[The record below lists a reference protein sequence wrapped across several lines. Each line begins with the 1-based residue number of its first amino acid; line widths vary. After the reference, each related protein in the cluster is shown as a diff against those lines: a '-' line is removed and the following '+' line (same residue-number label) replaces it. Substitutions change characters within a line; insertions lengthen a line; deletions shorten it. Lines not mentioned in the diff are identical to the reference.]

1 MELRQLKYFLA
12 VAEEG
17 LITRAAE
24 RLHITQSP
32 LSQQMLLLERE
43 LGVTLFRRTKKHLFL
58 TEAGQVLK
66 RRAEQILD
74 LDQAACS
81 EVRET
86 ARGACG
92 KLTLGIINSAG
103 SPMFPEFIQKFHRH
117 YPGISFDL
125 RQGDTPHILEL
136 LNAHLLD
143 LGFVRLPV
151 DPLLYEVVP
160 IPPENMALAIS
171 PQLLGK
177 TKTAQA
183 LLKDSSLPLLKFQS
197 YPLLLHRRYQAAVL
211 SYFHQNGLEPDIFCT
226 SDEVIPLLTWSS
238 CDLGAAIVPEQAARL
253 LGSSSLI
260 VKKIAQ
266 PVLTTSSA
274 LIWRKSEVL
283 PAAADHFIQLFR
295 DRDQA

>member
-17 LITRAAE
+17 LITKAAE

-74 LDQAACS
+74 LDQAALS

-86 ARGACG
+86 AGGIYG
-92 KLTLGIINSAG
+92 KLTLGIINSSG
-103 SPMFPEFIQKFHRH
+103 SALFPEFIQKFHQL
-117 YPGISFDL
+117 YPGICFDL
-125 RQGDTPHILEL
+125 RQGDTTRILEL

-151 DPLLYEVVP
+151 DPLLYEIVP
-160 IPPENMALAIS
+160 IPPESMALAIS
-171 PQLLGK
+171 PQLLKK
-177 TKTAQA
+177 TEDTQT
-183 LLKDSSLPLLKFQS
+183 LLKSKSLPLLNFLS
-197 YPLLLHRRYQAAVL
+197 YPLLLHRRYQNAVL
-211 SYFHQNGLEPDIFCT
+211 SYFHQNGREPTILCT
-226 SDEVIPLLTWSS
+226 SDEVVPLLTWSLCS
-238 CDLGAAIVPEQAARL
+238 LGAAIVPEQAARL
-253 LGSSSLI
+253 LGASSLI

-266 PVLTTSSA
+266 PVVTTSSA
-274 LIWRKSEVL
+274 LIWRKNEVP
-283 PAAADHFIQLFR
+283 PAAAHHFIQLFQNQGR
-295 DRDQA
+295 A